1 VRIAL
6 LTTDNREN
14 YRHYELAKPYFGSAP
29 TALLQGF
36 AETRDLEVHVISCTQ
51 RRMGTPEKLS
61 TNTWFHLLHVP
72 KIGWL
77 RTGYQG
83 CIRAVRRKLRE
94 LKPDIVEGQ
103 GTERECAL
111 CAVFSGFPNVVT
123 IHGNMNA
130 IARALRSRV
139 GTYHWCAAQLER
151 FALPRTLGVF
161 CNSAYTE
168 SVVRPFAR
176 RTWRAPN
183 ALRREFLEMPLPNK
197 ATNSKPI
204 ILNIG
209 AISPY
214 KRQLELLE
222 LARDLH
228 LDGNIFEARFIG
240 AADRKSKYGAAFLD
254 QIAVAEGDGFAR
266 HLQTRPLPELMAN
279 IDAALALVHIPAEE
293 AFGLVVAEALSRN
306 LKVFGTN
313 VGGVRDIAEGVEG
326 AELFPVGN
334 DDALAAAIGN
344 WAQKGCPQLAS
355 AAAEMRR
362 RYHPEVIAKRH
373 VEIYHEVLSKPP

>member
-1 VRIAL
+1 
-6 LTTDNREN
+6 
-14 YRHYELAKPYFGSAP
+14 
-29 TALLQGF
+29 
-36 AETRDLEVHVISCTQ
+36 
-51 RRMGTPEKLS
+51 MGTPEKLS

-94 LKPDIVEGQ
+94 LKPDIVDGQ

-111 CAVFSGFPNVVT
+111 CAVYSGFPNVVT

-130 IARALRSRV
+130 IARALRARV

-168 SVVRPFAR
+168 SVARPFAR
-176 RTWRAPN
+176 RTWRVPN
-183 ALRREFLEMPLPNK
+183 ALRREFFDTPIP
-197 ATNSKPI
+197 ASPTPSKPTL
-204 ILNIG
+204 LNIG
-209 AISPY
+209 AVSPY
-214 KRQLELLE
+214 KRQLEVLR
-222 LARDLH
+222 LAHDLH
-228 LDGNIFEARFIG
+228 RDGNVFELRFIG
-240 AADRKSKYGAAFLD
+240 AADRTSKYGAAFLD
-254 QIAVAEGDGFAR
+254 QIAVAECDGYAR
-266 HLQTRPLPELMAN
+266 HSGIKSLP
-279 IDAALALVHIPAEE
+279 ALIAMLDSASALIHVPSQE

-313 VGGVRDIAEGVEG
+313 VGGVLDIAEGVEG

-373 VEIYHEVLSKPP
+373 VEIYHEVLSKPS